1 MKLKFKKIIIGLFC
15 ISSLANA
22 ENPPKYEGYGNIYK
36 EFEIFNKFQ
45 DYSNIYREKSSQV
58 RGYVDN
64 LQNISNKSKE
74 YLSQKWSPRKWIKN
88 GRLSGA
94 LNSKENQMGGMAG
107 NFQGFSNSMAS
118 NSGIPLTNVF
128 LVHITSKVIVPPAK
142 KLIDKA
148 IKEVENQVGK
158 VVDKTVGKAEDFET
172 KIINKVYDRLGIT
185 KLEQKINR
193 VVDKV
198 KETDEKINKYILT
211 GTDKIGEFKEDLKTL
226 SDAGYSI
233 HDMITD
239 DQGNLLVRIGTI
251 YVKAKDVIKT
261 LNKYA
266 KNSAIE
272 KGLQKA
278 DFVEGIVNDW
288 DLIFENK

>member
-1 MKLKFKKIIIGLFC
+1 MKSKLKKIIIGLFC

-45 DYSNIYREKSSQV
+45 DYSNIYKEKSGQV

-64 LQNISNKSKE
+64 LQNISQKSKE
-74 YLSQKWSPRKWIKN
+74 YLAQKWSPRKWIKN

-128 LVHITSKVIVPPAK
+128 LVHITSKIIVPPAK

-158 VVDKTVGKAEDFET
+158 VVERAVGKAEDFET
-172 KIINKVYDRLGIT
+172 KMTNKVYDRRI
-185 KLEQKINR
+185 E
-193 VVDKV
+193 
-198 KETDEKINKYILT
+198 EK
-211 GTDKIGEFKEDLKTL
+211 
-226 SDAGYSI
+226 
-233 HDMITD
+233 
-239 DQGNLLVRIGTI
+239 
-251 YVKAKDVIKT
+251 
-261 LNKYA
+261 
-266 KNSAIE
+266 
-272 KGLQKA
+272 
-278 DFVEGIVNDW
+278 
-288 DLIFENK
+288 